1 MKVTEMKMTFPIL
14 IFLLLIPLLL
24 ALGIATKQAS
34 AGDCMKL
41 CDDRFWF
48 RDPTLADVKA
58 EIAKGADIY
67 DDSSLGG
74 KNALHYAAYRSTPE
88 IVQFLVDK
96 GVNLEAKTSGAAPQP
111 GGRTPLHY
119 AIIGWDVA
127 KVKILTKAGANV
139 NAQDGDGETPLHWAL
154 TGKQFDVID
163 HLLDAGADASIK
175 DEDGKTPFDC
185 AKGDPEWIANIALY
199 KRLKAASGE

>member
-14 IFLLLIPLLL
+14 NFLLLIPLLL

-67 DDSSLGG
+67 DDIAGYTP
-74 KNALHYAAYRSTPE
+74 LHYAAYRSTPE
-88 IVQFLVDK
+88 IVQYLADK
-96 GVNLEAKTSGAAPQP
+96 GVNLETRTGYNKSAP
-111 GGRTPLHY
+111 GGTTPLHY
-119 AIIGWDVA
+119 AITGWDVA

-139 NAQDGDGETPLHWAL
+139 NTQDGRGETPLHGAMK
-154 TGKQFDVID
+154 GKQFDVID

-175 DEDGKTPFDC
+175 DRKGKTPFDY
-185 AKGDPEWIANIALY
+185 AKGNPEWITNIALY